1 MPHLNSFYQDYR
13 KLLRLYN
20 DGAIFTA
27 FDTETTGLSPS
38 DNRILEIGAI
48 KFNKDGIIDNWNQ
61 LFNPQC
67 LIPQFITNL
76 TNISQEMVTSCL
88 TIDNYLNDF
97 ISFTDNTVLIGHNV
111 QFDLNFIYEE
121 CLRTNCKYFSN
132 KVIDTLRMSR
142 WAYPTLG
149 HWKLNYLA
157 EKMNINPGNMH
168 RALDDAITCK
178 EVFLHILDDTKSI
191 QK

>member
-13 KLLRLYN
+13 KLLHLYN
-20 DGAIFTA
+20 DGVVFTA

-38 DNRILEIGAI
+38 DNRIIEIGAV
-48 KFNKDGIIDNWNQ
+48 KFNKDGIIANWDH

-67 LIPQFITNL
+67 IIPPFISNL
-76 TNISQEMVTSCL
+76 TNITQAMVCNSPL
-88 TIDNYLNDF
+88 IDEYLNEF
-97 ISFTDNTVLIGHNV
+97 LLFTKDTVLIGHNA
-111 QFDLNFIYEE
+111 QFDLNFLYEE
-121 CLRTNCKYFSN
+121 CQRSQCKYFSN

-149 HWKLNYLA
+149 RWKLDYLA
-157 EKMNINPGNMH
+157 EKMNINPGNSH
-168 RALDDAITCK
+168 RAIDDANTCK
-178 EVFLHILDDTKSI
+178 EVFLRILNDTKDI